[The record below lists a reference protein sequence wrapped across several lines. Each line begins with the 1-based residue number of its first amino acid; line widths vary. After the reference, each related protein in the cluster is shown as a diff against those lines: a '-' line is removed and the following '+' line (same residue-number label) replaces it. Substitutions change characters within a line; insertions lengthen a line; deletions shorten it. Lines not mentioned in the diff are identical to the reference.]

1 MVYELGGNLME
12 ENRAEWLPH
21 LTGEIVS
28 DAHGN
33 FLDAYV
39 VALEGWRRGLTLR
52 WHVKD
57 SEKFK
62 EMRTWSV
69 DQPGQ
74 LFSLSSEE
82 RTHYFFRTRGDK
94 VTNEAVDI
102 GRDKEKTKQ
111 VLMSKGITMPEGK
124 EFSEETSNEEVLEY
138 AAKLGFPVVV
148 KPTNGSFG
156 KGVFTNI
163 TSAGELEHT
172 LDFIRKDLNY
182 PEIIVEHYIPGKEYR
197 LYVVDHEVVGAMNR
211 IPANVTGDGINSIQ
225 ALIEIKNRERSLN
238 PRLISCPILVNKE
251 VEDFIARKGYT
262 LDTVPDKGEYVPLLD
277 KTNISIGGDPIDVFD
292 TIPEY
297 VKEAAVKALHA
308 IPGLDHGAVDLI
320 VHENTEEVY
329 IIELNPTANLGGLL
343 FPIEGKSR
351 DIPKAIIDYYFPE
364 TSSKNIDQINTYFDY
379 HDVLEPLQ
387 AKDAYSTTVTPCPQE
402 RLYTKKYTVSGNVLD
417 IGYHRGLR
425 KQAFERFLHGYIM
438 TLEEGDIEIVVG
450 GTDPEMVDDFKNA
463 IWEDEERGQVYEVQ
477 VQETDQPI
485 KVGFEIKTD
494 LKTQIEELEMYRQE
508 LETIQYELKKLEL
521 ERRKYHN
528 SLSWKVTAPVR
539 LVGSVKKMF
548 RN

>member
-1 MVYELGGNLME
+1 MVDELGGNLME

-21 LTGEIVS
+21 LTSEIVS
-28 DAHGN
+28 DAQGN

-57 SEKFK
+57 SEKFA

-74 LFSLSSEE
+74 LFSLSSKE

-111 VLMSKGITMPEGK
+111 ALVSKGITMPEGK
-124 EFSEETSNEEVLEY
+124 EFTAEASNEEVMEY

-156 KGVFTNI
+156 KGVVTNI
-163 TSAGELEHT
+163 SSSGELEHT
-172 LDFIRKDLNY
+172 LDYVRTDLNY
-182 PEIIVEHYIPGKEYR
+182 PEVIVEQYIPGKEYR
-197 LYVVDHEVVGAMNR
+197 LYVVDHQVVGAMNR

-225 ALIEIKNRERSLN
+225 SLIEIKNKERSLN
-238 PRLISCPILVNKE
+238 PRLISCPIPVNKE
-251 VEDFIARKGYT
+251 VEVFIARKGYT
-262 LDTVPDKGEYVPLLD
+262 LDSVPDNGDYIALSE
-277 KTNISIGGDPIDVFD
+277 KTNISTGGDPIDVFD
-292 TIPEY
+292 SIPAY
-297 VKEAAVKALHA
+297 VKEAAINALHE
-308 IPGLDHGAVDLI
+308 IPGLEHGAVDLI
-320 VHENTEEVY
+320 VHEETEEPYV
-329 IIELNPTANLGGLL
+329 IELNPTANLGGLL
-343 FPIEGKSR
+343 FPIQGKSR

-364 TSSKNIDQINTYFDY
+364 TKRETLEQVTTYFDF
-379 HDVLEPLQ
+379 HDVIEPLQ

-402 RLYTKKYTVSGNVLD
+402 RLFTKKYTVSGNVMD

-425 KQAFERFLHGYIM
+425 KHAFERFLHGYIM
-438 TLEEGDIEIVVG
+438 TLEEGDIEIIVG
-450 GTDPEMVDDFKNA
+450 GTDPEMVEDFKNA
-463 IWEDEERGQVYEVQ
+463 IWEDEERGQVFEVQ
-477 VQETDQPI
+477 AEDTDVPI

-508 LETIQYELKKLEL
+508 LEKIQYELKKLEL
-521 ERRKYHN
+521 TRRKYHS
-528 SLSWKVTAPVR
+528 SLSWKVTAPIR
-539 LVGSVKKMF
+539 LVGSIRKKF
-548 RN
+548 